1 MSDYAKIEYW
11 LESAEYDLQTAR
23 AMLETRRLLY
33 VGFMC
38 HQVIEKSLKGV
49 YVSRDPD
56 AELPYIHKLL
66 RLANLSG
73 IYGEMSDAQKEL
85 LDTLSPL
92 NIEARYPMHKEL
104 LLQSLTPER
113 CETMIQETEALFVW
127 LRTKC

>member
-1 MSDYAKIEYW
+1 MSDYAKIGYW

-23 AMLETRRLLY
+23 AMLKTKRLLY

-38 HQVIEKSLKGV
+38 HQVIEKSLKGI
-49 YVSRDPD
+49 YVSRNPD

-73 IYGEMSDAQKEL
+73 VYDEMSGAQKEL

-92 NIEARYPMHKEL
+92 NIEARYPIHKEL
-104 LLQSLTPER
+104 LLQSL
-113 CETMIQETEALFVW
+113 
-127 LRTKC
+127 

>member
-23 AMLETRRLLY
+23 AMLEAKRLLY

-38 HQVIEKSLKGV
+38 HQVIEKSLKGI
-49 YVSRDPD
+49 YVSRNPD
-56 AELPYIHKLL
+56 AELPHIHKLL

-73 IYGEMSDAQKEL
+73 VYDEMSGVQKEL

-92 NIEARYPMHKEL
+92 NIEARYPLHKEL

-113 CETMIQETEALFVW
+113 CETMIQKTEALYVW
-127 LRTKC
+127 LKTKC

>member
-1 MSDYAKIEYW
+1 MSEYKKADYW
-11 LESAEYDLQTAR
+11 LESADYDLQTAR
-23 AMLETRRLLY
+23 AMLQTGRYLY

-38 HQVIEKSLKGV
+38 HQTIEKALKAV
-49 YVSRDPD
+49 FVSRKPEED
-56 AELPYIHKLL
+56 LPYIHKLV

-73 IYGEMSDAQKEL
+73 LLEKMSDDQISL

-104 LLQSLTPER
+104 LMQSLTPER
-113 CETMIQETEALFVW
+113 CRTMIQKTEELFLW